1 MNRSPWRLEEVDG
14 SSWRLE
20 EVDSGDEQYA
30 VESRFAVRHT
40 PPDEQ
45 DPHFDRSAPTQVRFV
60 CFAIHH
66 TLPDQLDPRFDRRR
80 SVSSVLQY
88 ALPLPINRTPVSTVA
103 GPFPPFC
110 GTPHP
115 SRSTG
120 PRSERVRSNTRPFPP
135 FCDTPGLVYTACSVQ
150 AGWLPRV
157 LLPPNEHDAFS
168 CLAMNTMHSF
178 ASP

>member
-14 SSWRLE
+14 SPWRLE
-20 EVDSGDEQYA
+20 EVDDGDEQYP

-45 DPHFDRSAPTQVRFV
+45 DP
-60 CFAIHH
+60 
-66 TLPDQLDPRFDRRR
+66 RFDRRR
-80 SVSSVLQY
+80 SVLRY
-88 ALPLPINRTPVSTVA
+88 ATPLPINRTPISTIG

-120 PRSERVRSNTRPFPP
+120 PPFRP
-135 FCDTPGLVYTACSVQ
+135 
-150 AGWLPRV
+150 
-157 LLPPNEHDAFS
+157 
-168 CLAMNTMHSF
+168 
-178 ASP
+178 